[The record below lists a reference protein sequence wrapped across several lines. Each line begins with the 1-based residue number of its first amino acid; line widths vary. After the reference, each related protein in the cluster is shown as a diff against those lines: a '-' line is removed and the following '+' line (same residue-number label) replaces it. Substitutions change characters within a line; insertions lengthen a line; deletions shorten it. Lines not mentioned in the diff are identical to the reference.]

1 MGKDATWYG
10 SRPQPRP
17 HCVRWG
23 PSSPP
28 WQKEHNSPLFSAHV
42 YCGHRRPS
50 QVLLSSCS
58 VTLYIYLFGRP
69 FVKRFTLSYR
79 IVVCLSCLSV
89 TLVYCGQ
96 VVRWIRMP
104 LGTKVCLGPGNIV
117 LDGNPGSPPQKRGT
131 APSHF
136 SVHVY
141 SDQMVVHVSNC

>member
-1 MGKDATWYG
+1 MGT
-10 SRPQPRP
+10 QL
-17 HCVRWG
+17 
-23 PSSPP
+23 PP
-28 WQKEHNSPLFSAHV
+28 WRKEHNSPLFSAHV

-117 LDGNPGSPPQKRGT
+117 LDGNPGSPPPKKGVQHPPTFRSMSILTKWSSMSAT
-131 APSHF
+131 AELLLHF
-136 SVHVY
+136 V
-141 SDQMVVHVSNC
+141 